1 MNTAIIML
9 GSNVDAEENLQSA
22 KEKLSDIFEL
32 VRESSV
38 VISKPNGNNYKSDFY
53 NKAIILLSVENEE
66 ETISIF
72 KDIEL
77 EMGRTVNSK
86 KKGIIPIDIDLIFWN
101 EKLVHEDYERF
112 EFVRTCIDEIK
123 EK

>member
-53 NKAIILLSVENEE
+53 NKAIVLLSVENEE

>member
-72 KDIEL
+72 KDIEM

-112 EFVRTCIDEIK
+112 DFVRTCIDEIK

>member
-32 VRESSV
+32 VKESSV

-101 EKLVHEDYERF
+101 EKLVHDDYNRF

-123 EK
+123 EI